1 MCIRDSPSCGTD
13 VMLNAAWLDPEQLQ
27 VMHRTEALGVAYDYV
42 RLFTGVVTHLSVLEA
57 GGEIVAPTQPVF
69 GYAARRGVLDV
80 GGGYPAGLDRIPARN
95 RRFQTFSQASAAALV
110 HTLAGSG
117 EPTVDGFVARVV
129 EDRGFRRKVNDD
141 LQARAVHGE
150 GPWKIQDAES
160 VDINDFL

>member
-1 MCIRDSPSCGTD
+1 
-13 VMLNAAWLDPEQLQ
+13 MLFRSQLQ
-27 VMHRTEALGVAYDYV
+27 IMHRTEALGVAYDYV
-42 RLFTGVVTHLSVLEA
+42 RLFTGVVTHLPVLEA

-95 RRFQTFSQASAAALV
+95 RDFQTFSQASAVALV

-117 EPTVDGFVARVV
+117 EPTVDRFVARVV

-150 GPWKIQDAES
+150 GQWKIQDAES
-160 VDINDFL
+160 VDIKDFL